1 MSRKPSTGSRTPG
14 AGSSGSSAAAVAS
27 QRVADHLRAAIL
39 SGELRPGARIMQ
51 EQVAAQLGASRLPVR
66 EALRILAAEGLTVVK
81 SNSGAWVSRM
91 DMAECEGVYKIR
103 ERLEPLALSESIP
116 NLSAEQVTEL
126 EVIARQIELT
136 TDVDR
141 FLALDREL
149 HLLTYAG
156 CRVAQ
161 ITDMVDRFW
170 NTTQHYRRAFTR
182 LAGDSG
188 WELIHAEHR
197 LIIEAIKR
205 RDTVDAERFLT
216 GHLRRTRLELAQHP
230 ELFNEDDH
238 DTDHTADAAG
248 AGNARNVR
256 GDAARPAD

>member
-1 MSRKPSTGSRTPG
+1 MSRKPPVGSDAPGSGTSASSTPG
-14 AGSSGSSAAAVAS
+14 PSAAVAS

-103 ERLEPLALSESIP
+103 ERLEPLALIESVP
-116 NLSAEQVTEL
+116 NLTAGQIAEL
-126 EVIARQIELT
+126 ETIARQIELT

-141 FLALDREL
+141 FLDLDRRL

-156 CRVAQ
+156 CRVDQ
-161 ITDMVDRFW
+161 INAMVDRFW
-170 NTTQHYRRAFTR
+170 NTTQHYRRAFAR

-205 RDTVDAERFLT
+205 ADTVDAERFLT
-216 GHLRRTRLELAQHP
+216 GHIRRTRLELTQHP

-238 DTDHTADAAG
+238 DTDDTADAAG
-248 AGNARNVR
+248 S
-256 GDAARPAD
+256 AD

>member
-1 MSRKPSTGSRTPG
+1 MSRKPTTGSDP
-14 AGSSGSSAAAVAS
+14 SGSSTSGSSAAVAS

-103 ERLEPLALSESIP
+103 ERLEPLALGESIP
-116 NLSAEQVTEL
+116 HLSAEQVAEL
-126 EVIARQIELT
+126 ETIARQIELT

-141 FLALDREL
+141 FLALDGRL

-161 ITDMVDRFW
+161 ITAMVDRFW
-170 NTTQHYRRAFTR
+170 NTTQHYRRAFAR

-197 LIIEAIKR
+197 LIIDAIKR
-205 RDTVDAERFLT
+205 ADTVDAERFLT
-216 GHLRRTRLELAQHP
+216 GHIRRTRLELARHP
-230 ELFNEDDH
+230 ELFTEDDH
-238 DTDHTADAAG
+238 DSDHTADAA
-248 AGNARNVR
+248 AT
-256 GDAARPAD
+256 AD

>member
-103 ERLEPLALSESIP
+103 ERLEPLALSESVP
-116 NLSAEQVTEL
+116 NLSDEQIAEL
-126 EVIARQIELT
+126 EAIARRIELT

-182 LAGDSG
+182 LAGDGG

-205 RDTVDAERFLT
+205 RDAVDAERFLT

-248 AGNARNVR
+248 AGDTV
-256 GDAARPAD
+256 RPAD

>member
-1 MSRKPSTGSRTPG
+1 MSRKPTTGSTTSASGVPG
-14 AGSSGSSAAAVAS
+14 SDGAGSSAAAVAS

-116 NLSAEQVTEL
+116 HLSAEQVTEL
-126 EVIARQIELT
+126 ETIARQIELT

-141 FLALDREL
+141 FLTLDRRL

-161 ITDMVDRFW
+161 ITTMVDRFW
-170 NTTQHYRRAFTR
+170 NTTQHYRRAFAR

-205 RDTVDAERFLT
+205 ADTVDAERFLT
-216 GHLRRTRLELAQHP
+216 GHIRRTRLELAQHP
-230 ELFNEDDH
+230 ELFTEDDH
-238 DTDHTADAAG
+238 DTDRTADTAG
-248 AGNARNVR
+248 SG
-256 GDAARPAD
+256 G

>member
-1 MSRKPSTGSRTPG
+1 MSRKPTTGSD
-14 AGSSGSSAAAVAS
+14 SSGSDSAGAAVAS

-103 ERLEPLALSESIP
+103 ERLEPLALGESIP
-116 NLSAEQVTEL
+116 HLSAEQVAEL
-126 EVIARQIELT
+126 ETIARQIELT

-141 FLALDREL
+141 FLALDGRL

-156 CRVAQ
+156 CRVTQ
-161 ITDMVDRFW
+161 ITAMVDRFW
-170 NTTQHYRRAFTR
+170 NTTQHYRRAFAR

-197 LIIEAIKR
+197 LIIDAIKR
-205 RDTVDAERFLT
+205 ADTVDAERFLT
-216 GHLRRTRLELAQHP
+216 GHIRRTRLELARHP
-230 ELFNEDDH
+230 ELFTEDDH
-238 DTDHTADAAG
+238 DDDHTADAAG
-248 AGNARNVR
+248 TAH
-256 GDAARPAD
+256 